1 MKSDRK
7 IVLAS
12 RSPRRKKLL
21 EQIGL
26 NFAVR
31 ESEYEED
38 MSVTDDP
45 EELVKFLAMKK
56 AEDVARHY
64 DDAIIIGSDTVVV
77 FGGKILGKPENEEGA
92 RRMLRELS
100 GREHK
105 VFTGLAIIDTK
116 NTIKVN
122 VCGQA
127 RVKFRELEEREIED
141 YIATGEPLD
150 KAGAYGI
157 QDKGILLIEEIR
169 GDYCTIVGLPLT
181 LVYRELKKMGI
192 DFFRN

>member
-12 RSPRRKKLL
+12 RSPRRKRLL

-26 NFAVR
+26 KFEVR

-38 MSVTDDP
+38 MDFVKDP
-45 EELVKFLAMKK
+45 GELVKFLATKK

-64 DDAIIIGSDTVVV
+64 DNAIIIGSDTIVV
-77 FGGKILGKPENEEGA
+77 FKDKILGKPKDKADA
-92 RRMLRELS
+92 RKMLKELS
-100 GREHK
+100 GQEHK

-116 NTIKVN
+116 NDLKINTQKEAI
-122 VCGQA
+122 
-127 RVKFRELEEREIED
+127 VKFKDLEDQEIDD
-141 YIATGEPLD
+141 YVATGEPLD

-157 QDKGILLIEEIR
+157 QERGVLFVEEVR
-169 GDYCTIVGLPLT
+169 GDYSTVVGLPLT
-181 LVYRELKKMGI
+181 LVYPELKKMGI
-192 DFFRN
+192 DFFKN